1 MHPHMRSRARHPH
14 LGARTHGT
22 LRTQRGTTPLLS
34 CVAPRSSGCQRGG
47 SLLPP
52 ANMPFLGACMRDQ
65 LSAGALPVVQPDGD
79 PGNHLL
85 PWIVDAAGSS
95 HTQALETVQ
104 RLVASGAATLVQ
116 ITKDLLDGRGE
127 VRNVVQLQRF
137 QWGGTAAQG
146 QGGQADT
153 HGTNA
158 PAALSA
164 TITTV
169 SEQS

>member
-1 MHPHMRSRARHPH
+1 MHPYMRGRARQPH

-22 LRTQRGTTPLLS
+22 VRTQRGTTPLRS

-52 ANMPFLGACMRDQ
+52 ARLPFLGACMRDQ

-104 RLVASGAATLVQ
+104 RLVASGAATLAA
-116 ITKDLLDGRGE
+116 ITQDLFDARGE
-127 VRNVVQLQRF
+127 VRKVVQLQRS

-146 QGGQADT
+146 QDGQADT
-153 HGTNA
+153 HGTDA
-158 PAALSA
+158 PARLRA
-164 TITTV
+164 TTTTV